1 MSESTGSAG
10 NFCYRHPDRQSF
22 VLCQRCGRTICPEC
36 QTQAAVGV
44 HCPECVRESRASAPK
59 TKSRLRMAIRPG
71 SGRPV
76 VTLTLIGLSVVVFLL
91 QLVTGGTSGTVS
103 RALLY
108 YPFGTIVEPWR
119 MITSVFAHGSIFH
132 LAFNMYTLYIFGQM
146 LEDALGRARFLTLY
160 LLAGF
165 GGSVAVLLLAPGSSV
180 LGASG
185 AIFGLMGAFVVIQR
199 GFGGTNRSLLVILGL
214 NLVFP
219 FLIPGSNISWQAH
232 VGGLIVGGVLG
243 LIFLKTRA
251 RRQRALQIGSIVAV
265 GVALVALILVRIF
278 VIG

>member
-1 MSESTGSAG
+1 MTEATGHAG

-59 TKSRLRMAIRPG
+59 TKSRFRTAFRPG

-76 VTLTLIGLSVVVFLL
+76 VTLTLIALCVVVFLL
-91 QLVTGGTSGTVS
+91 QLLTGVRSGPVS
-103 RALLY
+103 QTLLY
-108 YPFGTIVEPWR
+108 HPILTLIEPWR
-119 MITSVFAHGSIFH
+119 IITSVFAHGSIFH

-165 GGSVAVLLLAPGSSV
+165 GGSVAVLLLAPGSAV

-199 GFGGTNRSLLVILGL
+199 GLGGQNRGLLVILGL

-219 FLIPGSNISWQAH
+219 LLVPGSAISWQAH
-232 VGGLIVGGVLG
+232 VGGLVVGAALG
-243 LIFLKTRA
+243 LIFMKTRA
-251 RRQRALQIGSIVAV
+251 QRKRALQIGLIAAVA
-265 GVALVALILVRIF
+265 VALVALVLVRFF

>member
-59 TKSRLRMAIRPG
+59 TKSRLRMAVRPG

-76 VTLTLIGLSVVVFLL
+76 VTLSIIGLSVVVYLL
-91 QLVTGGTSGTVS
+91 QLITGGSSGIVS
-103 RALLY
+103 QNLLY
-108 YPFGTIVEPWR
+108 YPAFTLFEPWR
-119 MITSVFAHGSIFH
+119 LLTSVFVHGSPLH

-146 LEDALGRARFLTLY
+146 LEEALGRARFLALY
-160 LLAGF
+160 LLAGL
-165 GGSVAVLLLAPGSSV
+165 GGSVAVLLLAPGSAV

-185 AIFGLMGAFVVIQR
+185 AIFGLMGAFLVIQR
-199 GFGGTNRSLLVILGL
+199 GFGGNNRGLLIILGL
-214 NLVFP
+214 NFIFP
-219 FLIPGSNISWQAH
+219 FLPGSNVSWQAH
-232 VGGLIVGGVLG
+232 VGGLVVGALLG
-243 LIFLKTRA
+243 LIFMKTRA
-251 RRQRALQIGSIVAV
+251 RRQRALQIASIVGV
-265 GVALVALILVRIF
+265 GAALIALILVRFF